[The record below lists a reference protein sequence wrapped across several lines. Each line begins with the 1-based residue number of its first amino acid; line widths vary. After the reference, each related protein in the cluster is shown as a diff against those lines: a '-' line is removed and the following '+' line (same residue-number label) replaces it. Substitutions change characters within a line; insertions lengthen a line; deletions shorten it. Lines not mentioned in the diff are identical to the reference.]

1 MSSPAP
7 ATGVLR
13 LARAGVLTLA
23 TVSLSLAAHVAA
35 GGSAPGLVGLLLVVV
50 PVLAATLLTTG
61 RRLGLTGIGS
71 LVAITQVGLHSAFMA
86 LTMND
91 GMALTMNDGMA
102 LTMNG
107 GMALTMGGGAGAV
120 VTASHHSQSVITT
133 GGAVS
138 GPSLVDLA
146 LSGGS
151 PAMTGAHVVAAGLV
165 ALILA
170 RGEAALWSLW
180 SWLAPPM
187 PVAARLGV
195 LAGEPVATG
204 RTTAR
209 SVDHS
214 TRPRPRGPPRRRTPA
229 VPAASLRIA
238 SA

>member
-23 TVSLSLAAHVAA
+23 TVSLSLTAHVAA

-61 RRLGLTGIGS
+61 RRLGLACVGS
-71 LVAITQVGLHSAFMA
+71 LVAITQVGLHSAF
-86 LTMND
+86 
-91 GMALTMNDGMA
+91 MALTMNDGMA

>member
-86 LTMND
+86 LTMNS
-91 GMALTMNDGMA
+91 GMA

-107 GMALTMGGGAGAV
+107 GMARTMGGGAGAV

-204 RTTAR
+204 RTTTR

-214 TRPRPRGPPRRRTPA
+214 TRPRPRGPPRRRTPT
-229 VPAASLRIA
+229 VPAASLRVA